1 MGSGSF
7 NNLNKGMNLRLESK
21 SLTPVSPSERKMLEG
36 RVMKLKHEIEAKR
49 IAVKNLKSTLD
60 QLDIT
65 E

>member
-1 MGSGSF
+1 MGQGSF
-7 NNLNKGMNLRLESK
+7 NSLNKGMNLRLESK
-21 SLTPVSPSERKMLEG
+21 SLTPVSPLERKMLEG
-36 RVMKLKHEIEAKR
+36 RVMKLKQEIDAKR